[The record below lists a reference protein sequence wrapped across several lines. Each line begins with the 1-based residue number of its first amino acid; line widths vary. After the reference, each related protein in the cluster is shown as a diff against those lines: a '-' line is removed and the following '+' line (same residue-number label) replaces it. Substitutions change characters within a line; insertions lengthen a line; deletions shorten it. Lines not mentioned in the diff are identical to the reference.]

1 MVDWILFVHSTTRAI
16 LNCWSGAWRDSSLSQ
31 GSRRRGGRLGLHDF
45 ALLQRRIREALPAG
59 VLIPP
64 LLRAAALSR

>member
-1 MVDWILFVHSTTRAI
+1 MAQRSRRQGDER
-16 LNCWSGAWRDSSLSQ
+16 RDGRVAELGQ